1 MCPSRFAADASSVFR
16 CLLPACSAVCC
27 PTCIGRRD
35 EACLPHIA
43 LSSPFD
49 FCSRDSAGGS
59 PFLLSVFHPSRFH
72 FLLRQNNQSRHA
84 RGKIS
89 LSRVFVWTS
98 LVNSGKSEAVKQFEP
113 KLPLSSEQSIHCP
126 LRFPKQRLRSDRDKI
141 KSSLHEFE
149 LLCIRRRKSF
159 DE

>member
-59 PFLLSVFHPSRFH
+59 RAFRLPSESISFLAETK
-72 FLLRQNNQSRHA
+72 QSKPACA
-84 RGKIS
+84 RKDQP

-126 LRFPKQRLRSDRDKI
+126 LRFPKQRLRSVRDKI
-141 KSSLHEFE
+141 KSSL
-149 LLCIRRRKSF
+149 
-159 DE
+159 